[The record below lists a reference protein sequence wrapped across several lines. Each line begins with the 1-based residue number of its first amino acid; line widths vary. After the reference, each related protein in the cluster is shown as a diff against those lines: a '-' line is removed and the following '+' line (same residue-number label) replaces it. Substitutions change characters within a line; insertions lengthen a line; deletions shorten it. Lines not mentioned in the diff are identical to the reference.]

1 LKFSLD
7 KTKSWVKELQWQA
20 NENIAGNK
28 LDLVPDQPDKRT
40 ITTADAEAYAK
51 EAGLCFLETSAK
63 ISENV

>member
-1 LKFSLD
+1 
-7 KTKSWVKELQWQA
+7 VKELQWQA